1 MLIASLEVLS
11 GMVGLVVGGEFLV
24 RGSSRLATVF
34 GISPLV
40 IGLTVVAF
48 ATSAPELAVVAQSAY
63 ADKTDLAIG
72 NAVGS
77 NIFNVLF
84 VLGLSA
90 LVTPL
95 LVKARV
101 IRKDVPLMIG
111 ASFLLLLISLDGLI
125 SRLDGI
131 LMFSLLVAY
140 IFWTIR
146 ASRAARH
153 TVQEEFAEGLSSDEP
168 IVVWKQIIL
177 LIAGLALLVAGA
189 HFVVQGCVAIAKG
202 IGVSELIIG
211 LTVIAIGTSLPEV
224 VASIVASY
232 RGERDIAVGNVVGS
246 NMFNILG
253 VLGLGSAISPSGIAV
268 ADSALHFDMPIMIA
282 VAFACLPIFYIGHRI
297 SRWEGGVLFGYYLFY
312 TGYLILEASGRGSGR
327 VLEVVMGGF
336 VIPLTVI
343 TLLIGVFRYRRA
355 QIRANARAES
365 QEESHAQPEE
375 EDSELNHDEE
385 SD

>member
-1 MLIASLEVLS
+1 MIVASLEVVL

-24 RGSSRLATVF
+24 RSSSRLAAVF

-63 ADKTDLAIG
+63 AGKTDLAVG

-101 IRKDVPLMIG
+101 IRLDVPLMIG
-111 ASFLLLLISLDGLI
+111 ASILLMLLSLDGLI
-125 SRLDGI
+125 SRLDGL
-131 LMFSLLVAY
+131 LMFGMLVIY
-140 IFWTIR
+140 IVWTIR
-146 ASRAARH
+146 ASRTAKPAI
-153 TVQEEFAEGLSSDEP
+153 QEEFAEEYAVDEP
-168 IVVWKQIIL
+168 VRIWPQVL
-177 LIAGLALLVAGA
+177 FLIAGLALLVAGA
-189 HFVVQGCVAIAKG
+189 HFVVEGCVAIAKG
-202 IGVSELIIG
+202 FGVSELIIG

-246 NMFNILG
+246 NLFNILG
-253 VLGLGSAISPSGIAV
+253 VLGLGSAVSPNGISV
-268 ADSALHFDMPIMIA
+268 ATNALQFDLPVMIA

-297 SRWEGGVLFGYYLFY
+297 SRWEGGLLFGYYLFY
-312 TGYLILEASGRGSGR
+312 TSYLILEALGHGFGR
-327 VLEVVMGGF
+327 VLEVVMIGF
-336 VIPLTVI
+336 VIPLTTI
-343 TLLIGVFRYRRA
+343 TLLIGVYRYRRLQKRLNRRKA
-355 QIRANARAES
+355 SES
-365 QEESHAQPEE
+365 EN
-375 EDSELNHDEE
+375 EDTST
-385 SD
+385 ST